1 MVWEQVNRQNLNGC
15 KDFKESTNESLN
27 YLEQSES
34 AFEEVADEV
43 LKESKENLVGNLKNR
58 DPCYT

>member
-1 MVWEQVNRQNLNGC
+1 MAVKSLQ
-15 KDFKESTNESLN
+15 ESTNESLN

-34 AFEEVADEV
+34 GFEEVAGEV
-43 LKESKENLVGNLKNR
+43 LKESEENLVGNLKNG